1 MANANSDS
9 LKNQN
14 KPEAPLASA
23 VLANKDER
31 TPWYKLSLTKRIIYA
46 VLSLLLAMLLWGYVL
61 MTRNPPRTKT
71 FQNVSLSF
79 ESGTE
84 ADLILRKLMVY
95 GKVSDVLKPVAVT
108 VSAPLTDISKI
119 RENNITATVSLN
131 DVPAAGTYSLEI
143 KATSTIG
150 TVVNIEP
157 STVEIEVDDIV
168 SRLVS
173 ISYDFVGELPEGY
186 WHDTPV
192 LSDVTATIE
201 GARSNIE
208 RVDKA
213 ICYIDLTG
221 VTESINSLKLL
232 SIIDTDGSEMD
243 RSAFKTVIPS
253 VSVQMNVLPHK
264 HVMINYEIADIDQ
277 LPDIFEVQSV
287 TLNYDSLDIAA
298 PADVLASID
307 EINADPVYLSTVT
320 SAESKTIPLSIHG
333 IPEGAVVLPGGD
345 PNNIQLTVVIADKQ
359 TEQLFRDVPI
369 KFVGES
375 ENYTYKYAFDTVNV
389 RLTGPARLIREIL
402 SSDFLI
408 AVNVEGRGVGEYD
421 LILESSI
428 ADTERFADIG
438 IEILMSTVH
447 VSIRPAGEVQ

>member
-1 MANANSDS
+1 MASVNSGFSRDR
-9 LKNQN
+9 N
-14 KPEAPLASA
+14 KSRAA
-23 VLANKDER
+23 VQAAEKDER

-46 VLSLLLAMLLWGYVL
+46 VLSLILATLLWGYVL
-61 MTRNPPRTKT
+61 MTKNPARTKT

-95 GKVSDVLKPVAVT
+95 GKVSDVLKPVSVT

-119 RENNITATVSLN
+119 REKDITATVSLS
-131 DVPAAGTYSLEI
+131 DVPAAGTYQLEI
-143 KATSTIG
+143 KAKSSIG
-150 TVVNIEP
+150 SVVNIEP

-208 RVDKA
+208 KVDKA

-221 VTESINSLKLL
+221 VTESVNSLKLL
-232 SIIDTDGSEMD
+232 SIIDSEGNEME
-243 RSAFKTVIPS
+243 RSDFKSVIPS
-253 VSVQMNVLPHK
+253 VSVQMRVLPHK
-264 HVMINYEIADIDQ
+264 HVSIGYDIADIDQ
-277 LPDIFEVQSV
+277 LPDIFEVQNV

-298 PADVLASID
+298 PAEVLAGIT
-307 EINADPVYLSTVT
+307 ELTADPVYLSTVL
-320 SAESKTIPLSIHG
+320 SPESKTIPLTLHG
-333 IPEGAVVLPGGD
+333 IPDEAKVLSGD
-345 PNNIQLTVVIADKQ
+345 PNNVQLTVVIADKQ
-359 TEQLFRDVPI
+359 IEQIFSDVPI
-369 KFVGES
+369 RFVGES
-375 ENYTYKYAFDTVNV
+375 ETYDYKYAFETVSV
-389 RLTGPARLIREIL
+389 RLTGPARLIREII

-421 LILESSI
+421 LLIEYSI

-438 IEILMSTVH
+438 IEILTNTVH
-447 VSIRPAGEVQ
+447 ASIRTKAMQQ

>member
-9 LKNQN
+9 LRETGRFEI
-14 KPEAPLASA
+14 PTAPGAQTE
-23 VLANKDER
+23 KDER
-31 TPWYKLSLTKRIIYA
+31 TPWYKLSLTKRIIYG
-46 VLSLLLAMLLWGYVL
+46 VLSLILAMLLWGYVL

-95 GKVSDVLKPVAVT
+95 GKVADVLKPVSVT

-119 RENNITATVSLN
+119 REKDITATVSLN

-143 KATSTIG
+143 KATSSIG
-150 TVVNIEP
+150 TVVDITP

-173 ISYDFVGELPEGY
+173 ISYDYVGELPEGY

-213 ICYIDLTG
+213 ICYIDLNG
-221 VTESINSLKLL
+221 LTESMNSLKLL
-232 SIIDTDGSEMD
+232 TILDNEGNEME
-243 RSAFKTVIPS
+243 RSDFKSVIPS
-253 VSVQMNVLPHK
+253 VSVQMAVFPHK
-264 HVMINYEIADIDQ
+264 HVTIGFDVADIDQ
-277 LPDIFEVQSV
+277 LPDIFEVQSI
-287 TLNYDSLDIAA
+287 TLNYESLDIAA
-298 PADVLASID
+298 PADVLAQIS
-307 EINADPVYLSTVT
+307 EITSDPVYLSTVT
-320 SAESKTIPLSIHG
+320 QPESKTIPLTLHG
-333 IPEGAVVLPGGD
+333 IPDSSRVIGGD
-345 PNNIQLTVVIADKQ
+345 PNNVQLTVVIADKQ
-359 TEQLFRDVPI
+359 ISQLFSDVPI

-375 ENYTYKYAFDTVNV
+375 SYYDYTYEFENVNV
-389 RLTGPARLIREIL
+389 RLTGPARLIREML

-408 AVNVEGRGVGEYD
+408 AVNVEGRGVGDYD
-421 LILESSI
+421 LLLESSI

-438 IEILMSTVH
+438 IEILKSTVH
-447 VSIRPAGEVQ
+447 VAVRSASGQQ